1 MHISEALVILWS
13 LADRMDPDSS
23 EPVPADSIVNCSLVK
38 QALYEAIIVLEL
50 LQVATPSPKRTV
62 PGNAGTPWTRD
73 EDDRLLMAFDAGEP
87 VTSIAKRHQRSRGA
101 ITARLARHQR
111 VVPITYTDDDQPDT
125 DGIISGDDSSN
136 DGGTL

>member
-1 MHISEALVILWS
+1 MHISEALVILLS
-13 LADRMDPDSS
+13 LADRIDPDSG
-23 EPVPADSIVNCSLVK
+23 ELVPPDSIVRRPLVM

-50 LQVATPSPKRTV
+50 LQVETPSQKRTV
-62 PGNAGTPWTRD
+62 PSNAGTPWTRD
-73 EDDRLLMAFDAGEP
+73 EDARLLTAFDAGEP

-101 ITARLARHQR
+101 ITSRLARHQR